1 VTGTLIWISTTA
13 DPQTRMVAARAE
25 LPNPQGRLRNETF
38 GAGRIVLRDEKEAVV
53 VPNEAVHWEGCCHVV
68 FVRDKGFFDSENS
81 PKVFH
86 VRTARLGGKNEK
98 YTEVIA
104 GVLPGEVVASKGS
117 DVLRAELLKNSL
129 GEGCVCGK

>member
-1 VTGTLIWISTTA
+1 
-13 DPQTRMVAARAE
+13 MVAARAE
-25 LPNPQGRLRNETF
+25 LPNPQGRLRDETF
-38 GAGRIVLRDEKEAVV
+38 GAGRIILREEKEAIV

-68 FVRDKGFFDSENS
+68 FVRDKDFFHAQDS

-86 VRTARLGGKNEK
+86 VRTVRVGAKNEK

-117 DVLRAELLKNSL
+117 DVIRAELLKNSL